1 MALYFL
7 QSDCLLVI
15 GFNWPNFHDNAVAAI
30 LDGKL
35 VYASEEE
42 RYTRHKHAPYELPS
56 NSLEHCFRF
65 LKRNYGINPGD
76 ADAYAINFD
85 PKAYGIKSRAWHSF
99 SQASLVKDYA
109 LRNDMA
115 NFAYSATMRMLTKS
129 ITSKLDFVWSA
140 RLFVKAVLQHM
151 GRGIKEEDIK
161 VIPVRHHLAHAA
173 SAYYFSGHNSSLALV
188 IDGQGEVDSTTAWSV
203 KNGEFENVF
212 QQSWDSL
219 SLGYL
224 YEYISKY
231 LGFTRLE
238 GPGKVMG
245 LAPYG
250 TKDKKMQR
258 RIESIM
264 TKSGSSYG
272 IDRRMAKT
280 SQDSMYDSIAEHIID
295 SKVPILYN
303 SVKNRLNKTA
313 CNYAHTLQSFFEMVV
328 LDFSSEMKG
337 NTGKKDVVLAGGS
350 ALNAKSNMELYYSN
364 LFNSI
369 FIFPAPTDSGGP
381 IGAAAYVYSRMSGQ
395 MKSKH
400 IENAYMG
407 DSYSEDEIK
416 LQVMKSKLKAEYIG
430 NRVNEVATL
439 IADGAILGFYN
450 GRSELGPRALG
461 NRSIVADPRKRENWA
476 TVNAIKGRE
485 WWRPLAPSLLEN
497 SMDKYFINPIK
508 HEFMVMMFHT
518 TETARENAP
527 AISHVD
533 STARPQSVSL
543 KENKL
548 WYNLIK
554 SFYEETGESIVINT
568 SFNNAG
574 EPLVETP
581 EQAIR
586 SFSVSGLD
594 ALYLQGWLIKK

>member
-1 MALYFL
+1 M
-7 QSDCLLVI
+7 
-15 GFNWPNFHDNAVAAI
+15 
-30 LDGKL
+30 
-35 VYASEEE
+35 
-42 RYTRHKHAPYELPS
+42 
-56 NSLEHCFRF
+56 
-65 LKRNYGINPGD
+65 
-76 ADAYAINFD
+76 
-85 PKAYGIKSRAWHSF
+85 
-99 SQASLVKDYA
+99 VKDYA

-328 LDFSSEMKG
+328 LDFSS
-337 NTGKKDVVLAGGS
+337 
-350 ALNAKSNMELYYSN
+350 
-364 LFNSI
+364 
-369 FIFPAPTDSGGP
+369 
-381 IGAAAYVYSRMSGQ
+381 R
-395 MKSKH
+395 
-400 IENAYMG
+400 
-407 DSYSEDEIK
+407 
-416 LQVMKSKLKAEYIG
+416 
-430 NRVNEVATL
+430 NE
-439 IADGAILGFYN
+439 
-450 GRSELGPRALG
+450 R
-461 NRSIVADPRKRENWA
+461 
-476 TVNAIKGRE
+476 
-485 WWRPLAPSLLEN
+485 
-497 SMDKYFINPIK
+497 
-508 HEFMVMMFHT
+508 
-518 TETARENAP
+518 
-527 AISHVD
+527 
-533 STARPQSVSL
+533 
-543 KENKL
+543 
-548 WYNLIK
+548 
-554 SFYEETGESIVINT
+554 
-568 SFNNAG
+568 
-574 EPLVETP
+574 
-581 EQAIR
+581 
-586 SFSVSGLD
+586 
-594 ALYLQGWLIKK
+594 

>member
-203 KNGEFENVF
+203 KNGEFE
-212 QQSWDSL
+212 
-219 SLGYL
+219 
-224 YEYISKY
+224 
-231 LGFTRLE
+231 
-238 GPGKVMG
+238 
-245 LAPYG
+245 
-250 TKDKKMQR
+250 
-258 RIESIM
+258 
-264 TKSGSSYG
+264 
-272 IDRRMAKT
+272 
-280 SQDSMYDSIAEHIID
+280 
-295 SKVPILYN
+295 
-303 SVKNRLNKTA
+303 
-313 CNYAHTLQSFFEMVV
+313 
-328 LDFSSEMKG
+328 
-337 NTGKKDVVLAGGS
+337 
-350 ALNAKSNMELYYSN
+350 
-364 LFNSI
+364 
-369 FIFPAPTDSGGP
+369 
-381 IGAAAYVYSRMSGQ
+381 
-395 MKSKH
+395 
-400 IENAYMG
+400 
-407 DSYSEDEIK
+407 
-416 LQVMKSKLKAEYIG
+416 
-430 NRVNEVATL
+430 
-439 IADGAILGFYN
+439 
-450 GRSELGPRALG
+450 
-461 NRSIVADPRKRENWA
+461 
-476 TVNAIKGRE
+476 
-485 WWRPLAPSLLEN
+485 
-497 SMDKYFINPIK
+497 
-508 HEFMVMMFHT
+508 
-518 TETARENAP
+518 
-527 AISHVD
+527 
-533 STARPQSVSL
+533 
-543 KENKL
+543 
-548 WYNLIK
+548 
-554 SFYEETGESIVINT
+554 
-568 SFNNAG
+568 
-574 EPLVETP
+574 
-581 EQAIR
+581 
-586 SFSVSGLD
+586 
-594 ALYLQGWLIKK
+594 